1 MTSQANFVRP
11 PSFATWLV
19 NLFTVPEEE
28 SIVGDLF
35 EEFCQLASKSGVGFA
50 RRWYWRQT
58 VKTTAHLFGT
68 GFRVAPWSTSAAV
81 VGGYLLGAF
90 LHGLPDKVLSAV
102 TGTYLAYW
110 SNHFKAYM
118 FWATDGMLMAHVIL
132 STVVG
137 SMVALAAKGR
147 EMVATMT
154 LGLILG
160 ALGVAG
166 SLAMVAR
173 TGDGS
178 FLWIMLLQF
187 ADSLAM
193 VIGGAIV
200 RTRRSAATTR
210 PFGRVN

>member
-35 EEFCQLASKSGVGFA
+35 EEFSQLASKLGVGFA

-68 GFRVAPWSTSAAV
+68 GFSVAPWSTSAAV

-90 LHGLPDKVLSAV
+90 LHGLPDKVLSVV
-102 TGTYLAYW
+102 TDRYLAFW
-110 SNHFKAYM
+110 SSHFQVYM
-118 FWATDGMLMAHVIL
+118 WVLKGMLIGHLIL
-132 STVVG
+132 SMFVG
-137 SMVALAAKGR
+137 CVVALAAKGR

-154 LGLILG
+154 L
-160 ALGVAG
+160 
-166 SLAMVAR
+166 SLALCAMTGAALAWVAKDWPV
-173 TGDGS
+173 GDTLQWM
-178 FLWIMLLQF
+178 LWQCAGPF
-187 ADSLAM
+187 AIVM
-193 VIGGAIV
+193 GGVIV
-200 RTRRSAATTR
+200 RTRRSAARTR
-210 PFGRVN
+210 PSAT